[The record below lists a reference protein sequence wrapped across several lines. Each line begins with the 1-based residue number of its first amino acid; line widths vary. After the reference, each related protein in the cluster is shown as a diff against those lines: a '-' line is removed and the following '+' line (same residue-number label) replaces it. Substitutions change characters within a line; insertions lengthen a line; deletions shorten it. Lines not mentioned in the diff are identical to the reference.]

1 MVGLTVVAFG
11 TSSPELVVS
20 LKAGLSGQGGIAV
33 GNVVGS
39 NICNIAL
46 ILGLCAVIRPMHV
59 QAQLVRMD
67 VPVMI
72 ACSTLLAVFL
82 LDGQLARWE
91 GGVLTLGL
99 AAYLARS
106 IRLARRGGGEEPF
119 GSSSLPVAP
128 GGVWGQ
134 AAFVGGGLLA
144 LTLGANWFVKGAVLM
159 AADFGLSEAVIGLT
173 IVAVGTSLP
182 ELATS
187 VVAAVRNQSDMA
199 IGNVVGSN
207 NFNILG
213 ILGPVALATRIEANG
228 LSAPDLG
235 VMLVVAVLSL
245 PFMWSRFRL
254 SRTEGLVLLLLYAAY
269 TVYLVYFPRVIF

>member
-1 MVGLTVVAFG
+1 
-11 TSSPELVVS
+11 
-20 LKAGLSGQGGIAV
+20 
-33 GNVVGS
+33 
-39 NICNIAL
+39 
-46 ILGLCAVIRPMHV
+46 
-59 QAQLVRMD
+59 
-67 VPVMI
+67 
-72 ACSTLLAVFL
+72 
-82 LDGQLARWE
+82 
-91 GGVLTLGL
+91 
-99 AAYLARS
+99 
-106 IRLARRGGGEEPF
+106 
-119 GSSSLPVAP
+119 
-128 GGVWGQ
+128 
-134 AAFVGGGLLA
+134 
-144 LTLGANWFVKGAVLM
+144 M

-182 ELATS
+182 GLATS

-207 NFNILG
+207 IFNILG